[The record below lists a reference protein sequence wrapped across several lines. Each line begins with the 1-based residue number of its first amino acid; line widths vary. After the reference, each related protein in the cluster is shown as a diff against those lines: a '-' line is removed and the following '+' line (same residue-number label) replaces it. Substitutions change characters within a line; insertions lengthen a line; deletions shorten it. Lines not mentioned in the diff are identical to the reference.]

1 MPGSDASQYTRFK
14 KYVAVQSGDTQA
26 SDPKSVNRLTQ
37 YVSRVTN
44 LSSTKE
50 FLSSLRKEALDYFTS
65 GYITFNS
72 NLLNVVFN
80 IRSTIRMFP
89 VVTNDIGHSITEL
102 ILAGVGSVPGGFEYQ
117 IDVSPRINCTI
128 TGISDASIL
137 LFDNQD
143 LTSLDLSG
151 ISKLITLSC
160 DSNLLTT
167 IDVSNQRLLTSLS
180 CSSNNFT
187 QSKVDNILRT
197 LPTRVASDAA
207 TCLILTQNNG
217 SMNNTVFPPF
227 WTIG

>member
-50 FLSSLRKEALDYFTS
+50 FLSSLRKEALDYS

-72 NLLNVVFN
+72 NLLNVVFS

-89 VVTNDIGHSITEL
+89 IVTNDNGHSITEL
-102 ILAGVGSVPGGFEYQ
+102 IFAGVGSAPGGFEYQ

-128 TGISDASIL
+128 AGISTASVL

-143 LTSLDLSG
+143 LTSLDISG
-151 ISKLITLSC
+151 ISNLITLSC
-160 DSNLLTT
+160 DSNLLTS

-227 WTIG
+227 WIIG